1 MADKLANVRV
11 NQEDKMVSH
20 VIPSDDIIL
29 LLETDMRG
37 VPFEGFLKKRR
48 EKESERPTCNYAQ

>member
-1 MADKLANVRV
+1 MSDKLANMRV

-20 VIPSDDIIL
+20 VIPLDDIIL

-37 VPFEGFLKKRR
+37 VPFEGFLKKKKRKR
-48 EKESERPTCNYAQ
+48 K